1 MKTKLVFLVTNYMT
15 AVLQVTVQQYRH
27 ALYNSVGIFEHAL
40 QLPFLCNKA
49 VEFKREVQSAG
60 GTLWG
65 LGS

>member
-1 MKTKLVFLVTNYMT
+1 MKTTFVFLVTNYLS
-15 AVLQVTVQQYRH
+15 VVHHVTVQKYRH

-40 QLPFLCNKA
+40 QLPFLWNKA

-60 GTLWG
+60 GNLWG